1 MTCSRGVRC
10 LALLPLLGALA
21 FLRISGQTSPTSV
34 HGLLMVREIG
44 QTDRPAANVHVRA
57 LDAGGNTQDVSDS
70 NATGGFSLRVPGTIS
85 IYRLLIEDIYNRWW
99 PVERNDLKNDPQH
112 ANLGTIILNPQKAP
126 PPDPGSVRSAISGVR
141 RFDAFT
147 ASVEELYFDMGVPL
161 SGKSAIISGAG
172 SSDAGP
178 LYQTWASLYSA
189 VHPRVKVDYQPLGAG
204 RGMQQLT
211 EGAIT
216 FGATDVPLSE
226 EQLSVFRKA
235 GGRVLQL
242 PAAMNA
248 VVLIQNLS
256 QAAIGLQLTPEAAAG
271 IYLGTIKTWRDPAI
285 SGSNP
290 GIELPDTPIRPI
302 YRSDA
307 SGFTDA
313 FTNYLAGGSNTWRNE
328 VGVGLSPKW
337 PVGTGAR
344 GDAGI
349 AATVA
354 ETKGSI
360 GYVSFSY
367 AVQNHLTGDRL
378 ANRQKLFVPA
388 TVASIATSSAML
400 SEEAETT
407 GEAEAEPGAEPTAEA
422 ED

>member
-1 MTCSRGVRC
+1 M
-10 LALLPLLGALA
+10 
-21 FLRISGQTSPTSV
+21 
-34 HGLLMVREIG
+34 
-44 QTDRPAANVHVRA
+44 
-57 LDAGGNTQDVSDS
+57 
-70 NATGGFSLRVPGTIS
+70 
-85 IYRLLIEDIYNRWW
+85 
-99 PVERNDLKNDPQH
+99 
-112 ANLGTIILNPQKAP
+112 
-126 PPDPGSVRSAISGVR
+126 R

-161 SGKSAIISGAG
+161 SGKYAIISGVG

-211 EGAIT
+211 EGATT

-256 QAAIGLQLTPEAAAG
+256 EAAIGLQLTPEAAAG

-388 TVASIATSSAML
+388 TVASIAAAAQNAEIPADFRISLKDPPNRAAYPISTFTWLVLPFSDDPKTHENAL
-400 SEEAETT
+400 LALDFFQWALGQGRAQAEERGFVALP
-407 GEAEAEPGAEPTAEA
+407 EPLASRARTAVRN
-422 ED
+422 DYR